1 MACRPTRPWTGSASR
16 GRLIVKVRVKLL
28 SPAGDM
34 PAGFDSFGECEMDVP
49 SGSNVAD
56 VMARVSLP
64 KEESYTSL
72 VGGQAVVPDDRAGHA
87 LSEGDEITL
96 LPAIQGG

>member
-1 MACRPTRPWTGSASR
+1 MR
-16 GRLIVKVRVKLL
+16 VRVKLL

-34 PAGFDSFGECEMDVP
+34 PKGFDPFGEAEKDLAT
-49 SGSNVAD
+49 GATVAD
-56 VMARVSLP
+56 VVGQIELP

-72 VGGQAVVPDDRAGHA
+72 VNGQPVTPNNRAGHT
-87 LSEGDEITL
+87 LSDGDEITL

>member
-1 MACRPTRPWTGSASR
+1 M
-16 GRLIVKVRVKLL
+16 KVRVKLL

-34 PAGFDSFGECEMDVP
+34 PKGFDPFGEAEMDLAA
-49 SGSNVAD
+49 GTTLAD
-56 VMARVSLP
+56 IMGRIELP

-72 VGGQAVVPDDRAGHA
+72 VDGQPVVPDDRAGYA
-87 LSEGDEITL
+87 LSDGDEITL

>member
-1 MACRPTRPWTGSASR
+1 M
-16 GRLIVKVRVKLL
+16 KVRVKLL

-34 PAGFDSFGECEMDVP
+34 PKGFDPFGEAEMDLATGTTVA
-49 SGSNVAD
+49 NVMSKID
-56 VMARVSLP
+56 LP

-72 VGGQAVVPDDRAGHA
+72 VDGQPILPDDRASHA
-87 LSEGDEITL
+87 LRDGDEITL

>member
-1 MACRPTRPWTGSASR
+1 M
-16 GRLIVKVRVKLL
+16 KVRVKLL

-34 PAGFDSFGECEMDVP
+34 PKGFDSFGEAEMDLAA
-49 SGSNVAD
+49 GTTLAD
-56 VMARVSLP
+56 IMGRIDLP

-72 VGGQAVVPDDRAGHA
+72 IDGQPVVPEDRAGHA
-87 LSEGDEITL
+87 LHDGDEITL

>member
-1 MACRPTRPWTGSASR
+1 M
-16 GRLIVKVRVKLL
+16 KVRVKLL

-34 PAGFDSFGECEMDVP
+34 PKGFDPFGEADMDLAAGTTVA
-49 SGSNVAD
+49 NVMGKID
-56 VMARVSLP
+56 LP

-72 VGGQAVVPDDRAGHA
+72 VDGQPILPDDRASHA
-87 LSEGDEITL
+87 LRDGDEITL

>member
-1 MACRPTRPWTGSASR
+1 M
-16 GRLIVKVRVKLL
+16 KVRVKLL

-34 PAGFDSFGECEMDVP
+34 PNGFDPFGEAEMDLAA
-49 SGSNVAD
+49 GATVAD
-56 VMARVSLP
+56 IMGQIDLP

-72 VGGQAVVPDDRAGHA
+72 ANGQPVVPEDRAGHA
-87 LSEGDEITL
+87 LHDGDEITL

>member
-1 MACRPTRPWTGSASR
+1 M
-16 GRLIVKVRVKLL
+16 KVRVKLL

-34 PAGFDSFGECEMDVP
+34 PKGFDRFGEAEMDLATGTTVA
-49 SGSNVAD
+49 NVMSKID
-56 VMARVSLP
+56 LP

-72 VGGQAVVPDDRAGHA
+72 VDGQPILPDDRASHA
-87 LSEGDEITL
+87 LRDGDEITL

>member
-1 MACRPTRPWTGSASR
+1 MDKGWRAYQRDPGPGWHLMR
-16 GRLIVKVRVKLL
+16 VRVKLL

-34 PAGFDSFGECEMDVP
+34 PKGFDPFGEAEMDLAA
-49 SGSNVAD
+49 GTTLAD
-56 VMARVSLP
+56 IMGRIDLP

-72 VGGQAVVPDDRAGHA
+72 VDGQPVVPEDRAGHA
-87 LSEGDEITL
+87 LHDGDEITL

>member
-1 MACRPTRPWTGSASR
+1 M
-16 GRLIVKVRVKLL
+16 IVRVKLL

-34 PAGFDSFGECEMDVP
+34 PKGFDPFGEAEMDLAA
-49 SGSNVAD
+49 GTTLAD
-56 VMARVSLP
+56 IMGRIDLP

-72 VGGQAVVPDDRAGHA
+72 VDGQPILPDDRASHA
-87 LSEGDEITL
+87 LRDGDEITL

>member
-1 MACRPTRPWTGSASR
+1 MK
-16 GRLIVKVRVKLL
+16 IRVKLL

-34 PAGFDSFGECEMDVP
+34 PKGFDSFGEAEMDVP
-49 SGSNVAD
+49 AGATVAD
-56 VMARVSLP
+56 VMGQIDLP

-72 VGGQAVVPDDRAGHA
+72 VDGQPVVPDNRVGHA
-87 LSEGDEITL
+87 LSDGDEITL